1 MSAWLLEGGEA
12 GDERTARS
20 GHAEKWSSGFPL
32 PMSPHCVRE
41 ASSGGAGQGA
51 SSASV
56 ARLQNGPITYG
67 TVALGV
73 WLAGARRQLGTTAR
87 LRLCKG
93 SAVLPV

>member
-41 ASSGGAGQGA
+41 ASSEEARSAAEERGRERALPLWPGCKMAPSRMGRWHWESGWLGHVA
-51 SSASV
+51 S
-56 ARLQNGPITYG
+56 
-67 TVALGV
+67 
-73 WLAGARRQLGTTAR
+73 
-87 LRLCKG
+87 
-93 SAVLPV
+93 